1 MERDSQSD
9 DESALPSNNPTDQSE
24 AAFHQDAHT
33 NLEPWPEVSEAA
45 LQDG

>member
-9 DESALPSNNPTDQSE
+9 DESALPNDTPTDQSE
-24 AAFHQDAHT
+24 AFLQGDVPN
-33 NLEPWPEVSEAA
+33 NLELRPEVSEAA